1 MHLAVQAFVINL
13 DRSPERMANM
23 ERRLNCQ
30 PIQWHRVPAIDGH
43 RLELSSVEDVDAA
56 GYRWRHGKS
65 LNPAE
70 VGCYLSHLR
79 ALDQFLRGD
88 AEYGLLLED
97 DAAFPADFPSLLTRL
112 IQVDHLWDV
121 VKLSG
126 FHSGTPIHVEQLVGP
141 YALAVPL
148 SRHMNANCILYSRRA
163 ARILSQR
170 LRPMA
175 LPFDHALERA
185 WLCGL
190 KPRIVTPTPCPAD
203 TGMTSTIGDR
213 THLKRFKFP
222 ILRRVPAM
230 LFRLQTEILRFVFGL
245 RQVAGAF
252 GVSAMYLR
260 RGAGRPFRSPSLEH
274 PAPRSG
280 GQGRPSGQR

>member
-1 MHLAVQAFVINL
+1 MK
-13 DRSPERMANM
+13 
-23 ERRLNCQ
+23 RRLSRQ

-43 RLELSSVEDVDAA
+43 RLELSALEDVDAA
-56 GYRWRHGKS
+56 GYGWRHGKS

-79 ALDQFLRGD
+79 ALDQFLRSD

-97 DAAFPADFPSLLTRL
+97 DAAFPADFPGLLERL
-112 IQVDHLWDV
+112 IEVDHLWDL

-126 FHSGTPIHVEQLVGP
+126 FHSGTPIHIEQLAGP

-163 ARILSQR
+163 AEVLSRR
-170 LRPMA
+170 LRPMS

-185 WLCGL
+185 WLHGL

-213 THLKRFKFP
+213 AHLKRFKFP
-222 ILRRVPAM
+222 MLRRVPAM
-230 LFRLQTEILRFVFGL
+230 LFRLQTEMLRLAFGV
-245 RQVAGAF
+245 RQVATAF
-252 GVSAMYLR
+252 GTRVR
-260 RGAGRPFRSPSLEH
+260 
-274 PAPRSG
+274 
-280 GQGRPSGQR
+280 